1 MRPIFRIF
9 SKPYPFFPAGM
20 VLVLGNMLISLLISF
35 PVFRR
40 GLQEITPINLI
51 LDIIPFISHYFM
63 LNLLVGTVLF
73 AISSVL
79 LRRIVPVLNTVVFC
93 LVQAVLLVDT
103 RIFMIFH
110 YHLNALVLNVL
121 TTEGAG
127 DSVILGKGTLLVF
140 LFILLLVLVCQV
152 LINRLM
158 KKVSEPHAY
167 PGYALLS
174 KAAVILFGL
183 GLCVIFLDK
192 ALYAYADIVNK
203 TGITQKAKLY
213 PLYQP
218 VTIARFARKV
228 LHIEVNREKAF
239 KVNAD
244 QRSILYP
251 KEPLRFDPLH
261 DKKYNV
267 IILAVEGLRFDM
279 LDPEIM
285 PNTWKFSRQN
295 LTFTNHYSGGN
306 GSRFG
311 IFSLFYGIHG
321 SYWHN
326 FLSHRISPVMMD
338 AMIEKGYD
346 FSILSSTML
355 TFPEFRKTAF
365 IRVPSSIVDS
375 FETQDMVER
384 DKIIA
389 DKLITYASSHVKGK
403 PFFSYLFFNSSHQS
417 YKYPPAFAKFLPVVE
432 RGEVNYFSDTE
443 DREKIAMIKNR
454 YKNAVYYTDSLI
466 GKIVASLEAKGLMDR
481 TVLLITGD
489 HGDEFYENG
498 YFGHT
503 SAFGDYQVRTVF
515 VLHVPGEPARTVD
528 RLTSHMDVVPTLM
541 ELMGAVTPVESYSQG
556 LSLLG
561 SRKHD
566 YVSSANW
573 DTAAMIDDQV
583 KIVYSTELYNIDKFE
598 VRNKKDYALVPN
610 ARETVR
616 QKKKALM
623 DTFRQM
629 SEFYK

>member
-1 MRPIFRIF
+1 MSSFLRIF

-20 VLVLGNMLISLLISF
+20 ILVLGNTVISLLIAF
-35 PVFRR
+35 PVLQK
-40 GLQEITPINLI
+40 GVQEITPIALM
-51 LDIIPFISHYFM
+51 LDSIPYFSHYFM
-63 LNLLVGTVLF
+63 LNLLVGSILF
-73 AISSVL
+73 AVSFALPRKI
-79 LRRIVPVLNTVVFC
+79 IPVINTVVFS
-93 LVQAVLLVDT
+93 LVQMILLVDT

-110 YHLNALVLNVL
+110 YHINALVLNVM

-140 LFILLLVLVCQV
+140 LFILLLVLVCQ
-152 LINRLM
+152 IIMNRFIG
-158 KKVSEPHAY
+158 KISELHKR
-167 PGYALLS
+167 PGHALLS
-174 KAAVILFGL
+174 RGAVAILVL
-183 GLCVIFLDK
+183 GLCVMLLDK
-192 ALYAYADIVNK
+192 SLYAYADIVNNVN
-203 TGITQKAKLY
+203 IIRKAKLY

-218 VTIARFARKV
+218 LTVKRFARKV
-228 LHIEVNREKAF
+228 LHIEVNREEEF
-239 KVNAD
+239 KMNTN
-244 QRSILYP
+244 QRDIHYP
-251 KEPLRFDPLH
+251 KEQIRFDPLR

-321 SYWHN
+321 SYWHT
-326 FLSHRISPVMMD
+326 FLSHRISPVLMD
-338 AMIEKGYD
+338 AMIGKGYD

-365 IRVPSSIVDS
+365 IRVPSFIEDS
-375 FETQDMVER
+375 FETSDMIER
-384 DKIIA
+384 DRIIA
-389 DKLITYASSHVKGK
+389 DKLIAYASSHSKEK
-403 PFFSYLFFNSSHQS
+403 PFFSYLFFNSSHQM
-417 YKYPPAFAKFLPVVE
+417 YKYPPEFGKFLPVVQRE
-432 RGEVNYFSDTE
+432 DVNYFTDTE
-443 DREKIAMIKNR
+443 DRATISMIKNR
-454 YKNAVYYTDSLI
+454 YMNAVYYVDSLI
-466 GKIVASLEAKGLMDR
+466 GKIIASLEKQGLMDK

-503 SAFGDYQVRTVF
+503 SAFGDYQIRTVF
-515 VLHVPGEPARTVD
+515 ILHVPGEHPRSIE
-528 RLTSHMDVVPTLM
+528 RLTSHMDFVPTIM
-541 ELMGAVTPVESYSQG
+541 ELMGTVTPVESYSQG

-561 SRKHD
+561 NRKHD

-598 VRNKKDYALVPN
+598 VRNKGDYVIVPN
-610 ARETVR
+610 TREMVR
-616 QKKKALM
+616 QKKGHLAE
-623 DTFRQM
+623 TFRSM
-629 SEFYK
+629 SEFYR

>member
-1 MRPIFRIF
+1 
-9 SKPYPFFPAGM
+9 M
-20 VLVLGNMLISLLISF
+20 VLVLGNTIISLVISF

-40 GLQEITPINLI
+40 GLEVISPIDI
-51 LDIIPFISHYFM
+51 LLSIIPFISHYFM
-63 LNLLVGTVLF
+63 LNLLVGSVLF
-73 AISSVL
+73 AVSSVMA
-79 LRRIVPVLNTVVFC
+79 RKIVTVMNTMVFC
-93 LVQAVLLVDT
+93 LVQMILLVDT

-110 YHLNALVLNVL
+110 YHMNALVLNVM

-140 LFILLLVLVCQV
+140 FMILLLVLFCQI
-152 LINRLM
+152 LINRFM
-158 KKVSEPHAY
+158 KRVSEPRER

-174 KAAVILFGL
+174 RVSVLLFALGFFVILA
-183 GLCVIFLDK
+183 DK
-192 ALYAYADIVNK
+192 ALYAYADIANN
-203 TGITQKAKLY
+203 TGITRKAKLY

-218 VTIARFARKV
+218 LTINRFARKV
-228 LHIEVNREKAF
+228 LHIEVNREKTF

-244 QRSILYP
+244 QRDIHYP
-251 KEPLRFDPLH
+251 KEPLRFDPLR

-267 IILAVEGLRFDM
+267 IVLTVEGLRFDM
-279 LDPEIM
+279 LDPDIM

-326 FLSHRISPVMMD
+326 FLSRRLSPVMMD
-338 AMIEKGYD
+338 VMIEKGYD
-346 FSILSSTML
+346 FSILSSTLL

-365 IRVPSSIVDS
+365 IRVPSFIEDS
-375 FETQDMVER
+375 FATPDMVER
-384 DKIIA
+384 DRIIA
-389 DKLITYASSHVKGK
+389 DKLITYASSQAKGK

-432 RGEVNYFSDTE
+432 RDEVNYFSDTE

-454 YKNAVYYTDSLI
+454 YKNAVYYIDSLI
-466 GKIVASLEAKGLMDR
+466 GRIIASLEAKGLMNR

-515 VLHVPGEPARTVD
+515 VLHVPGENARSVD
-528 RLTSHMDVVPTLM
+528 RLTSHMDFVPTLM
-541 ELMGAVTPVESYSQG
+541 ELMGSVTPSESYSQG
-556 LSLLG
+556 FSLLG
-561 SRKHD
+561 NRKHD

-598 VRNKKDYALVPN
+598 VRNKRDYALVSNNKEVIKQRKPYLLD
-610 ARETVR
+610 AVR
-616 QKKKALM
+616 KM
-623 DTFRQM
+623 T
-629 SEFYK
+629 EFYK